1 MSKQG
6 DVETEEEIRQ
16 EMEELGVS
24 NQAEGKPDVL
34 MSGPVLQVTVIL
46 LVVLLVAGALLLVF

>member
-6 DVETEEEIRQ
+6 EVETEEEIRQ

-24 NQAEGKPDVL
+24 NDATGKPDVL
-34 MSGPVLQVTVIL
+34 MSGPMIRVVVIL
-46 LVVLLVAGALLLVF
+46 LVVLLVLGMLFLVF